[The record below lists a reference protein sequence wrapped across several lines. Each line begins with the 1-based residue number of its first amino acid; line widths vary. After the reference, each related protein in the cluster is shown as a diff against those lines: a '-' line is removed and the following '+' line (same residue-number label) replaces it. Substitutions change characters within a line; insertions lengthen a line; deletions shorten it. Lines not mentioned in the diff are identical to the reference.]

1 MKHIGEIS
9 VPEGQ
14 PQEMVNVEILLFGV
28 IESSLLSLQDDTLAL
43 LLLPIFLVRQG
54 EVVPVE
60 SSRNDEEHSYK
71 ESIESIPR
79 VKLDVD
85 LVILEIRPRARV
97 DIVSLPIQVLLLL
110 LEETTISC
118 QDYILHQ

>member
-1 MKHIGEIS
+1 M
-9 VPEGQ
+9 PEGQ

-28 IESSLLSLQDDTLAL
+28 IESSLLSLQDDSLAL

-60 SSRNDEEHSYK
+60 SSRNDKEHSDK

-97 DIVSLPIQVLLLL
+97 DIVRLPIQVLLLL

>member
-1 MKHIGEIS
+1 M
-9 VPEGQ
+9 PEGQ

-28 IESSLLSLQDDTLAL
+28 IESSLLSLQDDSLAL

-60 SSRNDEEHSYK
+60 SSRNDKEHSYK

-97 DIVSLPIQVLLLL
+97 DIVGLPIQVHLLL
-110 LEETTISC
+110 LEEATISC